1 MDNLQFAFMD
11 HWSIQVTS
19 HIGGCQP
26 LIEHIIQ
33 KVALTQ
39 MSHVKGSK
47 GLILYGKPGTGKT
60 IMAKT
65 IAQHSNL
72 PYYILNGP
80 DIFQTEEGVSES
92 TLFNFFNQTKNHA
105 MSILILDEIDMIAG
119 KWTSKKSD
127 LDMRLS
133 SMLMSC
139 IDNVSNAYVIG
150 MTSRLHAIEPA
161 FLRSGRLDD
170 LQEIVINTPEQRYA
184 ILAIVTKNLPFGS
197 DAEKQDIL
205 RQVSRLTHGFVPSD
219 LQSLTS
225 QAILLL
231 MKQQEHHKHV
241 TFAHF
246 KHALTIV
253 KPSNLNE
260 FSSKLPDITFKDL
273 YGIDNIIQEIK
284 TSVIQ
289 PFHHPEKYIDLGISP
304 PKGILL
310 HGPTGVGK
318 TMLCS
323 ALASEAGVNFM
334 LVESSQIRSKVVGES
349 EKGIAKLFSQARANS
364 PCILFIDQIDML
376 LPKRGTS
383 HSSENTSDRIVTGF
397 LTEMDGLLTKS
408 RNKEAHI
415 GLLVVAAT
423 NRIDAIDPA
432 VLRPG
437 RFDEHIYIPLPDA
450 NQRLQII
457 QGISSRMPID
467 LSDNELDDLVNRTSN
482 WSGAQLDNLFREAAM
497 ASLRE
502 SVENTKIEFSHV
514 LASM

>member
-1 MDNLQFAFMD
+1 MD
-11 HWSIQVTS
+11 HWSKQVS
-19 HIGGCQP
+19 NDIGGCQD
-26 LIEHIIQ
+26 LIDHIINKLNVIQ
-33 KVALTQ
+33 SSKIN
-39 MSHVKGSK
+39 GSK

-60 IMAKT
+60 IMAKK
-65 IAQHSNL
+65 IAQYSKL
-72 PYYILNGP
+72 PYYVLNGP

-92 TLFNFFNQTKNHA
+92 KLFNFFNQTRDHS

-119 KWTSKKSD
+119 NWTSKKSD

-139 IDNVSNAYVIG
+139 VDNLHNAFVIG
-150 MTSRLHAIEPA
+150 ITSRLHAIEPA

-170 LQEIVINTPEQRYA
+170 LQEIIINSPEQRYG
-184 ILAIVTKNLPFGS
+184 ILNIITKNLPFDS
-197 DAEKQDIL
+197 NLEKEDIL
-205 RQVSRLTHGFVPSD
+205 RQVSKLTHGFVPSD

-225 QAILLL
+225 QVIFLL
-231 MKQQEHHKHV
+231 MKQQQQQQQENNI

-260 FSSKLPDITFKDL
+260 FSSKIPDITFNDL
-273 YGIDNIIQEIK
+273 YGIDDIIQEIK
-284 TSVIQ
+284 NSVIQ
-289 PFHHPEKYIDLGISP
+289 PFHHPEKYIELGISP

-383 HSSENTSDRIVTGF
+383 QSSENTSDRIVTGF

-408 RNKEAHI
+408 RNRGAHI
-415 GLLVVAAT
+415 DLLVVAAT
-423 NRIDAIDPA
+423 NRIEAIDPA

-437 RFDEHIYIPLPDA
+437 RFDEHIFIPLPDDK
-450 NQRLQII
+450 QRLQII

-467 LSDNELDDLVNRTSN
+467 LNDFELDDLVKRTLN

-502 SVENTKIEFSHV
+502 SVQNTRIEFSHV